1 MLFRSFQNL
10 TGRGLTAVK
19 LKKDDEL
26 AFVTLAKAD
35 EELAIAT
42 SGGRLIRFAID
53 DDNLPVMGRTAQGPQ
68 ALRLRKQ
75 EQIVGCVR
83 IQDENDCVL
92 LVSAAG
98 FAKRLPVGGIHLGAR
113 GGIGTQAFLFKQ
125 KTDNLVAVVPCPPQ
139 RAITVVTTES
149 RSAQIPVGDVPR
161 QGRDTLTGYRLH
173 KLAKGE
179 RIATVTLT
187 TLVDNESSGSS
198 AEDDSEE

>member
-1 MLFRSFQNL
+1 M
-10 TGRGLTAVK
+10 
-19 LKKDDEL
+19 
-26 AFVTLAKAD
+26 
-35 EELAIAT
+35 
-42 SGGRLIRFAID
+42 
-53 DDNLPVMGRTAQGPQ
+53 
-68 ALRLRKQ
+68 
-75 EQIVGCVR
+75 R

-139 RAITVVTTES
+139 RTITVVTTES

-161 QGRDTLTGYRLH
+161 QGRDTLTGYRLN